1 MPADTEHRRRRT
13 GGRSRTVNAAAT
25 TSSIHQ
31 LPWRQIRNP
40 FPPFKFIS
48 DDQVEAIHQASLTVL
63 KEYGINFLLPEARD
77 RLKDAGADVDADG
90 PRVRFDPAL
99 IEDLVAK
106 APPSFAIHARNPA
119 HDVFMGE
126 NAINVCM
133 VASPPHVSALDM
145 PRKAGDYE
153 SYANLLRLGQSLNIC
168 HMIAGYPVEPTDL
181 APQTRHLQAV
191 QAMLTLTDKVVYAYC
206 LGAER
211 IRDAHAMIRIAR
223 GVSEED
229 FRQQPSMTSVVNAN
243 SPRQYDVPMLL
254 GMTEMAQQNQPVIVT
269 PFTLAGAMAPVTVAG
284 ALVQQNAEA
293 LAGIAYMQVVNP
305 GAPAIY
311 GGFTSNVDMKTG
323 SPAFGTPEHAKATI
337 VGGQLARRYNLPY
350 RASNVNASNAPDA
363 QSTYEAEMT
372 IWACT
377 LGHCN
382 MIKHALGWIEGGLC
396 ASFEKVIIDA
406 EMMQMMSEFLK
417 PLDTSEPALA
427 LDAIAD
433 VQPGGH
439 YFGTQHT
446 IDRFENAF
454 YSPMLSD
461 WRNFETWQEAGSVD
475 ATQRAHKI
483 WKQLLSEYEQPAM
496 DPAVAEEL
504 EAYVAKRMEEG
515 GVHDN

>member
-1 MPADTEHRRRRT
+1 MAADRENKRRRT
-13 GGRSRTVNAAAT
+13 GGRSRTQTAAAT

-63 KEYGINFLLPEARD
+63 KEYGINFLLDDARE
-77 RLKDAGADVDADG
+77 RLRVAGADVD
-90 PRVRFDPAL
+90 PNSTRVRFDPAM

-106 APPSFAIHARNPA
+106 APSSFTLHARNPA
-119 HDVFMGE
+119 HNLHMGD
-126 NAINVCM
+126 NVINICL
-133 VASPPHVSALDM
+133 VASPPHVSSLDM
-145 PRKAGDYE
+145 PRKAGDFQ
-153 SYANLLRLGQSLNIC
+153 SYTDLLRLGQSLNIC
-168 HMIAGYPVEPTDL
+168 HAIAGYPVEPVDL
-181 APQTRHLQAV
+181 PPPTRHLQAI
-191 QAMLTLTDKVVYAYC
+191 QAMLTLTDKVVYGYC

-211 IRDAHAMIRIAR
+211 IRDAHELIRIGR
-223 GVSEED
+223 GVTMEQFDRE
-229 FRQQPSMTSVVNAN
+229 PSMTSVVNAN

-254 GMTEMAQQNQPVIVT
+254 GMTEMALHNQPVIVT
-269 PFTLAGAMAPVTVAG
+269 PFTLAGAMAPVSVAG

-311 GGFTSNVDMKTG
+311 GGFTSNVDMRTG

-337 VGGQLARRYNLPY
+337 IGGQLARRYNLPY

-363 QSTYEAEMT
+363 QSAYEAQMT
-372 IWACT
+372 IWSCM

-382 MIKHALGWIEGGLC
+382 MMKHALGWIEGGLC

-406 EMMQMMSEFLK
+406 EMLQMMAEFLK
-417 PLDTSEPALA
+417 PLDTSEPELA

-454 YSPMLSD
+454 YAPMLSD
-461 WRNFETWQEAGSVD
+461 WRNFETWRDSGSED
-475 ATQRAHKI
+475 ATVRANKI
-483 WKQLLSEYEQPAM
+483 WKQMLSEYEEPAI
-496 DPAVAEEL
+496 DPAITEEL
-504 EAYVAKRMEEG
+504 EAFVARRTEEG
-515 GVHDN
+515 GVGDF